1 MEVIFYITSVPKV
14 MSFKTVSKL
23 LIFYIIYI
31 TILIPKQMNV
41 NFDTILKRDGINK

>member
-31 TILIPKQMNV
+31 TILIPKQMNI
-41 NFDTILKRDGINK
+41 NFDTVL